1 MIAKIFR
8 KSRPINFI
16 IIILLLVLSFT
27 LLTANAYHS
36 GSEMSF
42 LINFPLLL
50 FSLLLT
56 DFIAKKNEINK
67 SDSFSLIFFLMFLWL
82 IPEIYTNTS
91 VVASNFFVILAFRR
105 IISLQSLLIPKQK
118 IFDAA
123 LWICVAA
130 LFEFWTIL
138 FMIPLY
144 ISIFLHVSGNIR
156 NWLIPIVS
164 FFTVIMFI
172 FFSAFAFENSIL
184 EHIKQKAYTSYNSQ
198 DFYLSTN
205 SLSFIIIV
213 ILLLFSQLLSYKF
226 LLIKLQ
232 RIFKIILS
240 FIVITAIVY
249 MISAE
254 KNVSY
259 LLYCFAPA
267 AILSADFMK
276 KIPKIWMKEAF
287 ILLIFIG
294 SLGYFLAN
302 NL

>member
-1 MIAKIFR
+1 
-8 KSRPINFI
+8 
-16 IIILLLVLSFT
+16 
-27 LLTANAYHS
+27 
-36 GSEMSF
+36 
-42 LINFPLLL
+42 
-50 FSLLLT
+50 
-56 DFIAKKNEINK
+56 
-67 SDSFSLIFFLMFLWL
+67 
-82 IPEIYTNTS
+82 
-91 VVASNFFVILAFRR
+91 
-105 IISLQSLLIPKQK
+105 
-118 IFDAA
+118 
-123 LWICVAA
+123 
-130 LFEFWTIL
+130 
-138 FMIPLY
+138 
-144 ISIFLHVSGNIR
+144 
-156 NWLIPIVS
+156 
-164 FFTVIMFI
+164 
-172 FFSAFAFENSIL
+172 
-184 EHIKQKAYTSYNSQ
+184 YTSYNSQ
-198 DFYLSTN
+198 DFYLSIN